1 MKQRIKVL
9 LSDGWAD
16 ISHENPSG
24 PATFCR
30 DADDASGALQV
41 SHAEYKAGVVPNP
54 SLEDLVSL
62 ATSAATNE
70 RGAALLHTASGHCR
84 FGLWGTAVHR
94 TDECAH
100 FQAWHLSNGRDFIF
114 ATYISEV
121 PPSEVELIQAHNIVM
136 DLTLERRPWW
146 RRFLS

>member
-1 MKQRIKVL
+1 MRQRIKVF

-41 SHAEYKAGVVPNP
+41 SHAEYKGGVVPNP
-54 SLEDLVSL
+54 SLEALVSL
-62 ATSAATNE
+62 ATTAATNE
-70 RGAALLHTASGHCR
+70 RGAVLLHTASGHCR

-100 FQAWHLSNGRDFIF
+100 FQAWHLSNGRDFLF

-121 PPSEVELIQAHNIVM
+121 SPSEFEVIQAHNIVM

>member
-16 ISHENPSG
+16 ISQENPSG

-41 SHAEYKAGVVPNP
+41 SHAEYTAGVVPNP
-54 SLEDLVSL
+54 SLEDLISL
-62 ATSAATNE
+62 AASAARNE
-70 RGAALLHTASGHCR
+70 AGAALLHTAAGRCR

-100 FQAWHLSNGRDFIF
+100 FQAWHLSNGRAVIF
-114 ATYISEV
+114 ATYISEDA
-121 PPSEVELIQAHNIVM
+121 PSEAEVTQAHNIVM
-136 DLTLERRPWW
+136 DLTLEGRP
-146 RRFLS
+146 